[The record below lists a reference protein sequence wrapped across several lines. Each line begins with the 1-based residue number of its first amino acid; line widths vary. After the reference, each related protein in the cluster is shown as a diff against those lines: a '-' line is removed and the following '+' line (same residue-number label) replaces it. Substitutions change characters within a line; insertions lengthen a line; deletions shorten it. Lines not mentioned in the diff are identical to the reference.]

1 MDGPMIDERSK
12 QILNAIIQ
20 SYIHRPDPVGSR
32 YVTKKYDF
40 GVSPATIR
48 NIMADLEELGFL
60 SQPHTSAGRVPTD
73 RGYRFYV
80 DTLLNQLNQ
89 RSFDLDRQAAQ
100 NIIRKLEALKNDIN
114 VFFAE
119 VSVIL
124 SRLSNYMGI
133 AQPPKAESTT
143 FNKLELIRYKED
155 LIVAVLLTNEG
166 IIKSR
171 VLQADPKLTQ
181 SDLNRIAGYL
191 NSEFSGFTIDEIRR
205 TIAESLKS
213 EKVLWDSLIIKAI
226 TIYEDILSFSDN
238 ELFMEGFFD
247 IMNLPD
253 FSDISK
259 LRDMYRAIKDKH
271 VLLRI
276 IEDLSKTE
284 GIQVIIGN
292 ENPIEELSKFSIVAT
307 TYGSCGKKLG
317 VIALIGPTR
326 MDYPKA
332 IEMVDLVSRCICETL
347 KNPE

>member
-1 MDGPMIDERSK
+1 MIDERSR

-80 DTLLNQLNQ
+80 DSILNQPNQ
-89 RSFDLDRQAAQ
+89 RSIDLNKQLAQ
-100 NIIRKLEALKNDIN
+100 DIIRKLETLKNDIN

-119 VSVIL
+119 VSSIL
-124 SRLSNYMGI
+124 SRMSNYMSI
-133 AQPPKAESTT
+133 AQPPRAESTT
-143 FNKLELIRYKED
+143 FKKIELIRYKEGS
-155 LIVAVLLTNEG
+155 VATILLTNES

-171 VLQADPKLTQ
+171 IVQADPKLSQ

-191 NSEFSGFTIDEIRR
+191 NSEFSGFTIDEIRQILADR
-205 TIAESLKS
+205 LKT
-213 EKVLWDSLIIKAI
+213 EKLMWDTLIIKAI
-226 TIYEDILSFSDN
+226 KIYEQILSFSDN

-259 LRDMYRAIKDKH
+259 LKDMYRAIKDKH
-271 VLLRI
+271 LLLRI

-292 ENPIEELSKFSIVAT
+292 ENPIEELNKFSIVAS
-307 TYGSCGKKLG
+307 TYGSCGRKMG

-347 KNPE
+347 KESD